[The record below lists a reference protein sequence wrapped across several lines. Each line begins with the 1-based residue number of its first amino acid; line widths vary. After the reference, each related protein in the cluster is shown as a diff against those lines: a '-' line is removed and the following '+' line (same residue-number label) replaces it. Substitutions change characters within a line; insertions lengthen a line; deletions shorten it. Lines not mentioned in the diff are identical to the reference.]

1 MLLEFLV
8 LLSALLAWAA
18 FPPLGW
24 GWLAPLALAPLFA
37 AIRRVHTRRGAAF
50 LGFSFGLLFYGSL
63 TFWLTL
69 IGFYVVVGLAVV
81 MALFTMIFATAL
93 WSARSWEPIPWA
105 LTATGLWSAMELL
118 RAQFPLGGF
127 RWGDM
132 GYALAD
138 IPWFRYAAKYV
149 GTSGLTVVTVA
160 LAAGLAVV
168 VADRKQPWQPLAGAG
183 ALALFVAVAGG
194 LSMETADRAKLQVA
208 VIQGSTP
215 CPGAHCANENAL
227 TFEQH
232 LADMSELQADRFDL
246 VVWPESSAQ
255 YDGDPVTNPER
266 REQIAEQARRLG
278 AYVLVGTSRGVSD
291 TEWINA
297 NVVFNPNGEIIGE
310 YIKRHPVPFGESV
323 PARDFFDFIPDIAR
337 VPRDMVPGDGPVVF
351 EVGDV
356 TMGSVISFE
365 GGFAKE
371 PREEVQAGAQFLV
384 VATNESTYLETSAAE
399 QFLRMTRM
407 RAAENGVPLIHA
419 ALTGP
424 SALFD
429 ANGNRLDE
437 TAIMSRGQLFGTISP
452 RVREP
457 TIYTRYGEWL
467 AYLSVVAALV
477 AVLLQRRLR
486 SEPPTSDEVEPIEAL
501 T

>member
-24 GWLAPLALAPLFA
+24 GWLAPFALAPLFA
-37 AIRRVHTRRGAAF
+37 ALRRVHTRRGAAF
-50 LGFSFGLLFYGSL
+50 LGFAFGLLFYGSL
-63 TFWLTL
+63 TFWMTI
-69 IGFYVVVGLAVV
+69 IGFYVTVALAVV
-81 MALFTMIFATAL
+81 MALFTSIFATAL
-93 WSARSWEPIPWA
+93 WSARSWEPVPWA
-105 LTATGLWSAMELL
+105 LTVTGLWSAMELL
-118 RAQFPLGGF
+118 RARFPLGGL
-127 RWGDM
+127 RWGDF

-160 LAAGLAVV
+160 VAAGLAVI

-183 ALALFVAVAGG
+183 AVAVFVALAGG
-194 LSMETADRAKLQVA
+194 LSMESSARATLQVA

-215 CPGAHCANENAL
+215 CPGAHCANENVL
-227 TFEQH
+227 TFERH
-232 LADMSELQADRFDL
+232 LDATSELEADRYDL

-255 YDGDPVTNPER
+255 YQGDPVTNPER
-266 REQIAEQARRLG
+266 RDQVAEQARRLG
-278 AYVLVGTSRGVSD
+278 SFILIGTSRGVSD

-297 NVVFNPNGEIIGE
+297 NVVFNPEGEIIGE
-310 YIKRHPVPFGESV
+310 YQKQHPVPFGESV
-323 PARDFFDFIPDIAR
+323 PAREFFDFIPDIAR

-351 EVGDV
+351 DLDGV

-365 GGFAKE
+365 GGFAEE
-371 PREEVQAGAQFLV
+371 PRQEVLAGAQFLV
-384 VATNESTYLETSAAE
+384 IATNESTYLETSAAE

-407 RAAENGVPLIHA
+407 RAAENGMPVVHA

-424 SALFD
+424 SALID
-429 ANGNRLDE
+429 ANGTIKEE
-437 TAIMSRGQLFGTISP
+437 TSIMSEGQLLGFITPSVGD
-452 RVREP
+452 P
-457 TIYTRYGEWL
+457 TMYTRFGEWL
-467 AYLSVVAALV
+467 AYLAIVTAFV
-477 AVLLQRRLR
+477 AVLLQRRLT
-486 SEPPTSDEVEPIEAL
+486 SEPSTASEAEPIEAL